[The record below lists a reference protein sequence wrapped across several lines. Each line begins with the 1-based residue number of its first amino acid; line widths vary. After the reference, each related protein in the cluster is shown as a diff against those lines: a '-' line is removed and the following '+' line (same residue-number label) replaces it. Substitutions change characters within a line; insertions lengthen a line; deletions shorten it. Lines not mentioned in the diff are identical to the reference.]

1 MSDKNNLGITTP
13 LGIDL
18 TNFSCTN
25 EEDLS
30 EGNTDVPLIIEIET
44 PHKNVKNI
52 LQKRRDTLKKLAVY
66 WQKGNIS
73 EAMKHLSGSKDIGV
87 ANDFFTYAFMK
98 NGINKDYLKLD
109 DSIAILP
116 LVIGLVKSQHDSNF
130 KTGIKMVCMFFDM
143 YSDTIKMVKRN
154 RGLGASSE
162 ETWLKYEQLIGFFYQ
177 ILHIDSVRKRNLEKD
192 KNLKALLE
200 EMEEFIKSCTQS
212 Y

>member
-30 EGNTDVPLIIEIET
+30 EGNADVPLIIEIET

-116 LVIGLVKSQHDSNF
+116 LVINKVEEIFDFTNSTIFETLSNVAKENEIKPKQLF
-130 KTGIKMVCMFFDM
+130 WIMRIAITGQEVTPGGATEIAE
-143 YSDTIKMVKRN
+143 I
-154 RGLGASSE
+154 LGKE
-162 ETWLKYEQLIGFFYQ
+162 ECLARL
-177 ILHIDSVRKRNLEKD
+177 N
-192 KNLKALLE
+192 KAVAEL
-200 EMEEFIKSCTQS
+200 
-212 Y
+212 